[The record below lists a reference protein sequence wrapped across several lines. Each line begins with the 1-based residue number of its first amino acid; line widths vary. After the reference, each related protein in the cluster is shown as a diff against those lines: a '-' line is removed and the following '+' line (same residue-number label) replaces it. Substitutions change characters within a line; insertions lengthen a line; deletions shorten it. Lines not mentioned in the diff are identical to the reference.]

1 MLCVESTMSAE
12 ESFGAV
18 TCDIGSGRLGETLQ
32 HDEVGD
38 DAAMLVGAVSTMFS
52 IIAAIF
58 GQCGSHGRP
67 EFVNPWVQQPAIA
80 TAGEA
85 SNPNR
90 RNTATSLERMLT
102 S

>member
-1 MLCVESTMSAE
+1 MIAE
-12 ESFGAV
+12 ESFG
-18 TCDIGSGRLGETLQ
+18 TLSCDAGSGRLGETLQ
-32 HDEVGD
+32 HAEVVP
-38 DAAMLVGAVSTMFS
+38 DAAMLVVAVSTIPC
-52 IIAAIF
+52 IIVAIF
-58 GQCGSHGRP
+58 GQCGSHGWP